1 MKVTLAFL
9 LCLVTLTIVKGA
21 PSPTVPQV
29 NGAAN
34 AAVIENQP
42 VVAIESADFAQQ
54 PFEANDAMDTS
65 ATHYKRYYYPNAYHY
80 PHYYP
85 RYYSNY
91 HYPRYYNH
99 YY

>member
-9 LCLVTLTIVKGA
+9 LSLVTLTIGA
-21 PSPTVPQV
+21 PSSAVQQV
-29 NGAAN
+29 NGAAI
-34 AAVIENQP
+34 IENQP
-42 VVAIESADFAQQ
+42 VDVAAIESADFAQQ

-91 HYPRYYNH
+91 HYPGYYNH